1 MGRMRPEAASTS
13 LFLQLTLQAC
23 DNFLVTIKAASRKA
37 EVVIARGEQQQDL
50 FTPHHDAA
58 CCMSTEYS
66 ALLGFQ
72 LGVNNFS
79 YELHGVSL
87 RQDQLVIVQGDH
99 GISAVLE
106 ILWPVEL
113 AQRSSNT
120 GKVDVRSIVVVVLPT
135 RNCLM
140 RECPYA
146 PMTKRSMPCSA

>member
-1 MGRMRPEAASTS
+1 MLEHLYFTGTS
-13 LFLQLTLQAC
+13 LFLKLTLQAC
-23 DNFLVTIKAASRKA
+23 DNALVTIKTASRKA
-37 EVVIARGEQQQDL
+37 EVVIALGEQQQDL
-50 FTPHHDAA
+50 FIPHHDAA

-66 ALLGFQ
+66 ALFGFQ

-79 YELHGVSL
+79 YELHVVSL
-87 RQDQLVIVQGDH
+87 PQDQLVIVQGGH
-99 GISAVLE
+99 GISAILE
-106 ILWPVEL
+106 ILWPVAL

-146 PMTKRSMPCSA
+146 PMTRRSMPCSA